1 MHLLKRSPM
10 ETCNHRACRMNFL
23 TLQNQIFNL
32 SVSFEIIS
40 FATHIIFA
48 LLIVFVHLPTVTLT
62 IAAAAGKPLQLWCV
76 VIQSQRFKHFKR
88 QKRPITNTTRT
99 E

>member
-1 MHLLKRSPM
+1 
-10 ETCNHRACRMNFL
+10 MNFL
-23 TLQNQIFNL
+23 TLQNQMLIFNL

-48 LLIVFVHLPTVTLT
+48 LLIVFVHLPTVTLI

-76 VIQSQRFKHFKR
+76 VIQSNISKGKNAPSQT
-88 QKRPITNTTRT
+88 QPALND
-99 E
+99 